1 MQFADHLKD
10 LNCSQEQQL
19 LSLQQ
24 RLEEAREDCRREREL
39 RQAEQ
44 EVSGQ
49 LRQEL
54 RQKEDL
60 CGSVQ
65 L

>member
-44 EVSGQ
+44 EVSEQ